1 MEWTAASATWKILL
15 MRRLPPLPVRPP
27 SPPTRLP
34 FRIRTLGRVTNQPY
48 HATAGT
54 YHDDAMLSVVRS
66 GMGFYHR
73 GERRERLQRGFV
85 GLVLPSADPGLL
97 LADVHD
103 PYDHYYCRFAGREAL
118 RMARAIVASHGG
130 RSFFP
135 FRRWAE
141 AAGMLDAM
149 LSLDRHATPGH
160 PDWMT
165 QTEGALA
172 RLLSLLLLPPG
183 AGEKLLT
190 PSGLERYLL
199 DHIAEPFELDRA
211 AEHFGVSRFH
221 LSRRA
226 RALLGDRLEAVSR
239 RLKLE
244 FALSLLDATSPN
256 LGVADVA
263 RRVGYDDPLYFSR
276 VFRRH
281 MGVSPSRYRAESQ
294 RRRP

>member
-1 MEWTAASATWKILL
+1 MEWTAPGPTWKILL
-15 MRRLPPLPVRPP
+15 MRRLPSLPVRPP

-66 GMGFYHR
+66 GAGFYHR
-73 GERRERLQRGFV
+73 GAQRERVQRGFV
-85 GLVLPSADPGLL
+85 GVVLPSADPGLL
-97 LADVHD
+97 LADVDD

-118 RMARAIVASHGG
+118 RMARAIVAAHGG

-135 FRRWAE
+135 FQRWLE
-141 AAGMLDAM
+141 VAGVLDAM
-149 LSLDRHATPGH
+149 LSLDRHAAPAH

-165 QTEGALA
+165 PTEGELA
-172 RLLSLLLLPPG
+172 RLLSLLLLLP
-183 AGEKLLT
+183 ASSESRLSAEALR
-190 PSGLERYLL
+190 RYLL
-199 DHIAEPFELDRA
+199 DHVAEPFELARV

-226 RALLGDRLEAVSR
+226 KTLLGERLEAASR

-244 FALSLLDATSPN
+244 LALSLLGVTEPELS
-256 LGVADVA
+256 VADVA

-281 MGVSPSRYRAESQ
+281 VGMSPSHYRAESE
-294 RRRP
+294 RRR